1 MHSIDH
7 YVDRA
12 LAKKRFKSDRQLST
26 ALGLSLA
33 AVGSWRTRRAIPSE
47 ESMVKLAEFAGMDA
61 EIALLELGWWRS
73 VSRNEHAA
81 ATTYQK
87 LIAHHAHMAA

>member
-1 MHSIDH
+1 MHSIDD

-12 LAKKRFKSDRQLST
+12 LRKIRSNSDRKLSLR
-26 ALGLSLA
+26 LGLSLG
-33 AVGSWRTRRAIPSE
+33 AVGSWRTRRALPSPE
-47 ESMVKLAEFAGMDA
+47 TMVKLSNIAGMDP

-73 VSRNEHAA
+73 VSRNEHEA

-87 LIAHHAHMAA
+87 LIEHHSQIAA